1 MVSIIAGVNGMV
13 FTNHGN
19 TTNISKKVL
28 IMEKQ
33 HILQN
38 HTIHTSDDT
47 NHE

>member
-1 MVSIIAGVNGMV
+1 MERQQILQQNN
-13 FTNHGN
+13 TNHGK

-28 IMEKQ
+28 IMERQ

-38 HTIHTSDDT
+38 HTIPTSDDT